1 MTHEHA
7 QISCSL
13 SPDDAAGQAERLT
26 DLRRQA
32 IAAESLEA
40 GAALTFGTELADQ
53 VEEFARR
60 EAECCGSFLS
70 IETIRTD
77 DGVRLEVTSE
87 NPAAHPMIDAM
98 CGTSRS

>member
-1 MTHEHA
+1 MTHGHV

-13 SPDDAAGQAERLT
+13 SPDAAAGQALRLT
-26 DLRRQA
+26 DLRHQA

-40 GAALTFGTELADQ
+40 GAALTFGTELANQ
-53 VEEFARR
+53 VEDFASR
-60 EAECCGSFLS
+60 EAECCGSFLL

-77 DGVRLEVTSE
+77 DGVRLEVTSG

-98 CGTSRS
+98 FGTSRP

>member
-1 MTHEHA
+1 MTHEHV

-13 SPDDAAGQAERLT
+13 SPDAAAGQALRLT
-26 DLRRQA
+26 DLRYQA

-40 GAALTFGTELADQ
+40 GAALTFGTELANQ
-53 VEEFARR
+53 VEEFASR

-98 CGTSRS
+98 FGTSRS